1 MHTEDIVPR
10 RSFLSRLAVGLAA
23 VGAVTGVTA
32 ALPVV
37 ATAESPGDEMD
48 RWFGSM
54 KGTYKAIYDCTG
66 VSAAAGGVGFARNLL
81 KFSADKLGTKDTD
94 NSIVVCFRHFAT
106 PFGYNDAM
114 WAKYPAM
121 AAALKAEDPKTKLPA
136 TRNWLLHE
144 LWLEQPGTD
153 IPSVVAHGVQFSICG
168 AATEFISKL
177 LAGTTGDAK
186 QIESDLS
193 GNLIAGAKMAPAG
206 VVALQRAQ
214 KAGFAYTYS
223 E

>member
-1 MHTEDIVPR
+1 MQIEVTVPR
-10 RSFLSRLAVGLAA
+10 RSFVSRLAIGIAA
-23 VGAVTGVTA
+23 FGAGTGVSA
-32 ALPVV
+32 ALPAV
-37 ATAESPGDEMD
+37 AAAESPGDEMD
-48 RWFGSM
+48 RWFASM

-66 VSAAAGGVGFARNLL
+66 VSAAASGVAFARNLL
-81 KFSADKLGTKDTD
+81 KFSAEKLGTKESD

-106 PFGYNDAM
+106 PFGFNDAM

-121 AAALKAEDPKTKLPA
+121 AVALKAEDAKTKLPA

-153 IPSVVAHGVQFSICG
+153 IPSVVARGVQFSICG

-177 LAGTTGDAK
+177 LAGATGDAK
-186 QIESDLS
+186 QIEADLS